1 MNAYNY
7 ICGTLVVALSA
18 LCGVLFLNPSQ
29 SENFKYEMKA
39 AYHVVWLE
47 NGQTYIGK
55 LQGNLNQQFVVL
67 EDVHYV
73 QNQIDEKSKKTD
85 MILVKREKKEMWK
98 PQYMIISTKR
108 IMYIEAVNPD
118 SLIANSIKNMK

>member
-7 ICGTLVVALSA
+7 ICGTLVVALTA
-18 LCGVLFLNPSQ
+18 LCGVLFLNPSH
-29 SENFKYEMKA
+29 ENFEFELNA
-39 AYHVVWLE
+39 AYHVIWLE

-55 LQGNLNQQFVVL
+55 MKGNLQQSFIVL

-73 QNQIDEKSKKTD
+73 QNQIDKKTKKSD

-98 PQYMIISTKR
+98 PSYMVINTKR
-108 IMYIEAVNPD
+108 ILYIEDVTSG
-118 SLIANSIKNMK
+118 SLIGSSINNLK